1 MQNIY
6 LMLSIAILFLLVI
19 SIFLYYFQKKHK
31 TPPPVPSNK
40 LEIFKTNNDEQKLTL
55 KEKIELSWKFLYE
68 ITELV
73 INKFSK
79 DDIKSVNK
87 LGYILLNNGM
97 RYEHSV
103 QLGIKQSL
111 SKTRT
116 IEQENLRTL

>member
-1 MQNIY
+1 MSEIKKPTVQLNEHIGNI
-6 LMLSIAILFLLVI
+6 
-19 SIFLYYFQKKHK
+19 IFDKK
-31 TPPPVPSNK
+31 
-40 LEIFKTNNDEQKLTL
+40 EIQPEDKPLTL

-79 DDIKSVNK
+79 DDIKSANK

-111 SKTRT
+111 SKTKT
-116 IEQENLRTL
+116 LEQENLRTL